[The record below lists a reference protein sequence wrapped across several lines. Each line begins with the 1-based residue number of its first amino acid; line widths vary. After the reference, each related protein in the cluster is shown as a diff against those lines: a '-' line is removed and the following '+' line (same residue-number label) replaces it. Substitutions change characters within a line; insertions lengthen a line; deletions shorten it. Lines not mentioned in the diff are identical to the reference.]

1 MDGLEIVVL
10 SITVLWLLIAAVVI
24 GYPLIAGQIRVGLS
38 PVSREDDPQAFWKAY
53 VFSTTLFLA
62 VSVATWFFLHFILHL
77 RR

>member
-1 MDGLEIVVL
+1 MNGLEIVVL
-10 SITVLWLLIAAVVI
+10 SISALWLFIAAVVI
-24 GYPLIAGQIRVGLS
+24 GYPLIAGQIRVGLD

-62 VSVATWFFLHFILHL
+62 MSIAAWFFMHFILHL